1 MRFFIFPMARVSAS
15 FILLKSDGVKIE
27 SFLED
32 LFSVFVSEEMPLSAK
47 ATFFGLSSLTIES
60 VFSEMCMTP
69 PSLDNCFWCN
79 SGIGVVF

>member
-1 MRFFIFPMARVSAS
+1 MALFSAS
-15 FILLKSDGVKIE
+15 CILLKSDGVKIE

-32 LFSVFVSEEMPLSAK
+32 LFSVFVSEGIPFSAK
-47 ATFFGLSSLTIES
+47 VPFFGLSSLTIES